1 MSVITD
7 EVLNSNFP
15 LFDLLYNKTDQREEC
30 SQNELIELVENLRKL
45 FTNRSNIHNIQNVLF
60 VLIRIY
66 NLRFGSDEIFDIP
79 FKGSKINQNKQ
90 DENSYDIKF
99 DIRNFP
105 CRLQHILL
113 EYTRLE
119 LEK

>member
-45 FTNRSNIHNIQNVLF
+45 FTNRSNIHNIQNVYGSF
-60 VLIRIY
+60 GPSIIVTY
-66 NLRFGSDEIFDIP
+66 NV
-79 FKGSKINQNKQ
+79 N
-90 DENSYDIKF
+90 
-99 DIRNFP
+99 
-105 CRLQHILL
+105 L
-113 EYTRLE
+113 EY
-119 LEK
+119 